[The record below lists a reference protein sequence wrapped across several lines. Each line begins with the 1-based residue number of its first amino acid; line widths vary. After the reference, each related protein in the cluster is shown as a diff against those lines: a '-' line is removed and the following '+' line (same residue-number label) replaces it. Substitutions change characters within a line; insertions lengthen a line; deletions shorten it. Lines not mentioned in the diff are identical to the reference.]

1 MYFIIE
7 CKRKERKGLDIY
19 SILKLIGGLAFF
31 LYGISIMSQGLE
43 KVAGGKLEKL
53 LKKMTSNPFKSFA
66 TGIVITA
73 VIQSSSAVTVMLIGL
88 VNSGI
93 MNLSQTVSVIIG
105 ANVGTTITAWLL
117 SLTGIQESAGA
128 ILKLL
133 KPESFAPLLAFIG
146 IILIMAAKSNR
157 RKNIGS
163 VLIGF
168 SILMFGM
175 EIMAAAMSPLSGIPE
190 FRNIMIAFANPIL
203 GLIVGMIVTMIIQ
216 SSSASIGILQA
227 LSLSGGVSWGAAIPI
242 ILGQN
247 LGTCISAILAS
258 IGVNTN
264 ARRVAGIHVI
274 YNVISVGVCFPLF
287 FILNLIF
294 KFKFMQTDISPFGIA
309 LFHTGYNILTAFLL
323 FPFGKFIEKLA
334 IKFIPEKKSGK
345 ETEVFLD
352 ERLLLSP
359 SLAIAECFR
368 KTTEM
373 AQKVQYNFIMA
384 TKMLKSYHE
393 KKAMEITDNE
403 TIIDTYEDKL
413 GAFLLKLSGRELTEE
428 DNNRISQL
436 LLAVG
441 DYERIGDHATHIL
454 EMAEKLHEMEKGFSI
469 EAVDE
474 IKTIVNAVLE
484 IYDMTLEC
492 YKTDN
497 LELAQKVEPLE
508 AVIKKGVRRAK
519 NNHIQRLKAGQCSA
533 EKSFIFSDMLNDLRR
548 IAAHCG
554 NIATSVIQLYDST
567 LNKHEYNHR
576 NKDEDMEFKNMYKN
590 YKSRY
595 KVVKKQIYE

>member
-1 MYFIIE
+1 
-7 CKRKERKGLDIY
+7 
-19 SILKLIGGLAFF
+19 
-31 LYGISIMSQGLE
+31 MSQGLE

-53 LKKMTSNPFKSFA
+53 LKKMTSNPLKSFVL
-66 TGIVITA
+66 GVGITA

-93 MNLSQTVSVIIG
+93 MNLSQTVSVVIG
-105 ANVGTTITAWLL
+105 ANLGTTITAWLL
-117 SLTGIQESAGA
+117 SLTGIQENAA
-128 ILKLL
+128 FILRLL
-133 KPESFAPLLAFIG
+133 KPESFTPILAFIG
-146 IILIMAAKSNR
+146 VCMIMSAKSNR
-157 RKNIGS
+157 SKSVGS
-163 VLIGF
+163 VMMGF
-168 SILMFGM
+168 AILMFGM
-175 EIMAAAMSPLSGIPE
+175 GLMASSMAPLSEVEG
-190 FRNIMIAFANPIL
+190 FRNAMIAFKNPIL
-203 GLIVGMIVTMIIQ
+203 GFLVGMIITVIVQ
-216 SSSASIGILQA
+216 SSSVSIGILQA
-227 LSLSGGVSWGAAIPI
+227 LTLVGGVSWEVAIPI

-247 LGTCISAILAS
+247 LGTCFSAIIAS

-264 ARRVAGIHVI
+264 AKRVAGIHVV
-274 YNVISVGVCFPLF
+274 YNILSVGICLPLF
-287 FILNLIF
+287 IILNLIF
-294 KFKFMQTDISPFGIA
+294 KFSFLSNNINPAGIA
-309 LFHTGYNILTAFLL
+309 LFHTCYNILTAVML
-323 FPFGKFIEKLA
+323 FPCVKLIEKIT
-334 IKFIPEKKSGK
+334 IKLIPESKKESENK
-345 ETEVFLD
+345 VFLD
-352 ERLLLSP
+352 ERLLMAP
-359 SLAIAECFR
+359 SFAIAECFR
-368 KTTEM
+368 KTVEM
-373 AQKVQYNFIMA
+373 AETVQYNFITA

-393 KKAMEITDNE
+393 KKALEITENE
-403 TIIDTYEDKL
+403 TQIDTYEDKL
-413 GAFLLKLSGRELTEE
+413 GSFLLKLSGRELTEE
-428 DNNRISQL
+428 DNNKISQI

-441 DYERIGDHATHIL
+441 DYERIGDHAAHIL
-454 EMAEKLHEMEKGFSI
+454 KMAEKLNDMEKGFSD
-469 EAVDE
+469 EAVEE

-576 NKDEDMEFKNMYKN
+576 NKDEDTEFKNMYKD

-595 KVVKKQIYE
+595 RVTKKTEEEIINNK